1 MKHKNGELVIKTL
14 PYSKMLKS
22 EVADYTDS
30 VIGIV
35 KAHASQSS
43 LINPALNLLLA
54 KQPDVELLRLSY
66 GIDTERLRV
75 KSLKRKLNLTIS
87 VFKLNVKMV
96 SDDYVA
102 LDMHVIENAINS
114 YLCYLNKC
122 RNDKDYNQKIAGFV
136 DLLQNST
143 ALAVA
148 LEAYGLMDDV
158 RRVEQAHTNF
168 NKAINKRITKLAK
181 RSNATTKEVVDG
193 LVGTVKNLFKVIEVA
208 QLMCDNPESEL
219 KQDCS
224 ELIDELSQLSEM
236 YNRSITVRD
245 ANNRRK
251 ASKDIVEQMTES
263 VSDTHSEAAL
273 ASEKVVTNEEEINER
288 VVAGPSRAVP
298 SLVKMNEND
307 AELPMLKP
315 IPLIDV
321 GKRSA
326 DLIDSYQ
333 SIEEVG
339 EKQYLPFDIK
349 KDVAMGQSQLQHLLC
364 LKRV

>member
-1 MKHKNGELVIKTL
+1 MKHKNGELAIKTL

-22 EVADYTDS
+22 EVADYTDG

-35 KAHASQSS
+35 KEHASQSS

-54 KQPDVELLRLSY
+54 KQPDIELLRLSY

-75 KSLKRKLNLTIS
+75 KGLKRKLNLTIS

-102 LDMHVIENAINS
+102 LDMHVIKNAINNH
-114 YLCYLNKC
+114 LCYLSKC
-122 RNDKDYNQKIAGFV
+122 RNDKDYNQKIAGFI

-143 ALAVA
+143 ALTVA

-181 RSNATTKEVVDG
+181 RSKTTTKEVIDG
-193 LVGTVKNLFKVIEVA
+193 LVGTIKNLFKVIEVA
-208 QLMCDNPESEL
+208 QLMYDNPESEL

-251 ASKDIVEQMTES
+251 ASKDKDIVEQVGKSASE
-263 VSDTHSEAAL
+263 THYEAAL
-273 ASEKVVTNEEEINER
+273 ASEKVAKNEDEILESGDTEQSSTEAMSREKDAIQHRLLNPLTLIEDGSKLVHTISPPESNEH
-288 VVAGPSRAVP
+288 
-298 SLVKMNEND
+298 
-307 AELPMLKP
+307 
-315 IPLIDV
+315 
-321 GKRSA
+321 
-326 DLIDSYQ
+326 
-333 SIEEVG
+333 VG
-339 EKQYLPFDIK
+339 EKHYEPFDIK
-349 KDVAMGQSQLQHLLC
+349 KDAAMGQSQLQHLLC
-364 LKRV
+364 LK